1 MLHRSTRRL
10 KTFYPDHSLM
20 RNEEA
25 LILNGVGNVHRI
37 LAEGEGVI
45 DPRHYTAGSFTP
57 RPATP

>member
-1 MLHRSTRRL
+1 
-10 KTFYPDHSLM
+10 M